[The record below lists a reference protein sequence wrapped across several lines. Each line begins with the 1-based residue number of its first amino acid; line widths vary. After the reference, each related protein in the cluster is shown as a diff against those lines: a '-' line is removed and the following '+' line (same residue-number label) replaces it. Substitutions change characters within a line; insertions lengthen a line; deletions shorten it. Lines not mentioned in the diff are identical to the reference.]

1 MGNRFIWPFVT
12 GYIYSSSWVITH
24 YSSARVAMMN
34 HPSMVGGRVYRNRTH
49 FLSISDALG
58 WRHCDH
64 GHFEQPAMQVCMVNV
79 CSRIGWSHLVFIWY
93 IYMCFSWWCS
103 TSSIY
108 AIQLL
113 TFGIPWNSFLE
124 PHWSSIPF
132 VNSRC
137 WPSWTVRLWVEPL
150 PLHIHWSVDGL
161 EHVYPLIMTKIAIEN
176 HHF

>member
-24 YSSARVAMMN
+24 YSSARVAMMT

-113 TFGIPWNSFLE
+113 TFGIPWNSFWNPIGAAFLL
-124 PHWSSIPF
+124 
-132 VNSRC
+132 
-137 WPSWTVRLWVEPL
+137 WTPGADHRERWDYGSNLCHSTFIGALMIWNMFTLW
-150 PLHIHWSVDGL
+150 
-161 EHVYPLIMTKIAIEN
+161 
-176 HHF
+176 